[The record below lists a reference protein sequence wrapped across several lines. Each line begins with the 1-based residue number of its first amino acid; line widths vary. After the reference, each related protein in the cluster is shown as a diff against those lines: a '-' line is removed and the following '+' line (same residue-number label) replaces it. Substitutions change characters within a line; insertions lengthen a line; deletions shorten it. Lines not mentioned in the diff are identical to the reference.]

1 MSSWWNWLIVL
12 GTSLLCLTAVI
23 FLTWLL
29 LRNLLKSSA
38 EHSSLVLTRAL
49 ESVDRALALAASSD
63 ALTYQAI
70 RLPEQT
76 SPYAE
81 PDYDPSDAGEVERIN
96 ARMRAAED
104 DEESLDDATAAA
116 LAEFYNSN

>member
-1 MSSWWNWLIVL
+1 M
-12 GTSLLCLTAVI
+12 
-23 FLTWLL
+23 
-29 LRNLLKSSA
+29 
-38 EHSSLVLTRAL
+38 LTRAL

-96 ARMRAAED
+96 ARMRAAAED

>member
-1 MSSWWNWLIVL
+1 M
-12 GTSLLCLTAVI
+12 
-23 FLTWLL
+23 
-29 LRNLLKSSA
+29 
-38 EHSSLVLTRAL
+38 LTRAL